1 MRHITG
7 FIDTIGILQ
16 FTRVCW
22 HVTVCMGVL
31 GILHVTVVLD
41 TLQGA
46 LV

>member
-22 HVTVCMGVL
+22 HIAVYIGAL
-31 GILHVTVVLD
+31 GILYVIVVLG
-41 TLQGA
+41 TLWVT